1 MFNTKD
7 LELKKIDHLGIV
19 AGIVDSIGIVEIINN
34 LVGSNSEE
42 KVSAGQVVKA
52 MILNGLS
59 MMSQPLYMFP
69 KFFELIACE
78 HLIGAGVKAEY
89 LNDDKLGRVL
99 DKLFIKGLDT
109 VFLAVS
115 LNAVEIYQI
124 SLSSSHLD
132 STSFHVDGEYENSL
146 PSVIFENQKESC
158 SLEKENEESQSPQAI
173 CRVSNG

>member
-1 MFNTKD
+1 MFSAKD

-34 LVGSNSEE
+34 LLGSEPEE

-78 HLIGAGVKAEY
+78 HLIGAEIKPEY
-89 LNDDKLGRVL
+89 LNDDKLGRGL
-99 DKLFIKGLDT
+99 DKLFLKGLDT
-109 VFLAVS
+109 VFLAIT
-115 LNAVEIYQI
+115 LNAVKIYQI
-124 SLSSSHLD
+124 SLLSSHLD
-132 STSFHVDGEYENSL
+132 STSFHVDGEDEYNL
-146 PSVIFENQKESC
+146 PEVIFKNQKKSG
-158 SLEKENEESQSPQAI
+158 SLEKEHEERRKSGSPQ
-173 CRVSNG
+173 